1 MILLRLTV
9 RSKNGGVF
17 KILVSETIF
26 FIFKKGGLSLS
37 SKCYYQII
45 DGVIKKRRNAR
56 ELDNASLVCSLQV
69 SYMT

>member
-26 FIFKKGGLSLS
+26 FIFKKGGLSFF
-37 SKCYYQII
+37 SKCYYQIV
-45 DGVIKKRRNAR
+45 DEVIKKRQKAR
-56 ELDNASLVCSLQV
+56 ERKPIGTL
-69 SYMT
+69 